1 MTDNNKITI
10 SAEGIKDG
18 GMKSFKQDDDS
29 IILITRDGDEFNAFD
44 GKCTHAGADLGEGLR
59 CGNRVICPW
68 HHGTFDSTDGS
79 LIEPVAM
86 KGLTR
91 YSVTRQGD
99 NLIVDTTSNINERA
113 DNDQLADT
121 HTIIVGGG
129 GAGFMTAN
137 QLRHTGYGGKSVP
150 TIKRLII
157 ALCCPKRF

>member
-1 MTDNNKITI
+1 
-10 SAEGIKDG
+10 
-18 GMKSFKQDDDS
+18 
-29 IILITRDGDEFNAFD
+29 FNAFD
-44 GKCTHAGADLGEGLR
+44 GKCPHAGADLGEGLR

-113 DNDQLADT
+113 DNDRRRRRCRLYDRQSATSHWLWRQN
-121 HTIIVGGG
+121 HP
-129 GAGFMTAN
+129 N
-137 QLRHTGYGGKSVP
+137 QCRQ
-150 TIKRLII
+150 
-157 ALCCPKRF
+157 